1 MVLLFNYYI
10 IRIMK
15 NKSYNDYIDSFLDNI
30 WAEQGLSK
38 NTLVSYEH
46 DIKGF
51 LIFLNKKNIDLFNA
65 QKSDVNSF
73 VSFRFSNGISTSSNM
88 RLISSLKKFFAYLTS
103 HNLIKI
109 NPTENLE
116 SPRKVKSLPH
126 TIDVDSVDKLL
137 NAPDL
142 KTKFGARD
150 KAMLEILY
158 ACGLRVSELV
168 SLNFSQVVM
177 ESNFL
182 RVMGKGNKERI
193 IPINDYAL
201 SFLKTYTNNYR
212 SEFLKNSKTDS
223 LFLSNR
229 GKKMT
234 RHSFWHILKKYAVQV
249 GINEHLSP
257 HTLRHAFAT
266 HMINNG
272 ADLRVVQL
280 MLGHNDLST
289 TQLYT
294 HIAKNELKELHC
306 KNHPRA

>member
-1 MVLLFNYYI
+1 
-10 IRIMK
+10 MK
-15 NKSYNDYIDSFLDNI
+15 NISHNDYLDSFLDSI

-46 DIKGF
+46 DIRSF
-51 LIFLNKKNIDLFNA
+51 LDYLNDNKVKLFDA
-65 QKSDVNSF
+65 QQSDINLF
-73 VSFRFSNGISTSSNM
+73 VSFRFSKGISSSSNM
-88 RLISSLKKFFAYLTS
+88 RLISSLKKFFIYLVS
-103 HNLIKI
+103 RNFIKK
-109 NPTENLE
+109 NPTENIE
-116 SPRKVKSLPH
+116 SPRKVKLLPH
-126 TIDVDSVDKLL
+126 TIDAESVDKLL
-137 NAPDL
+137 NSPDL
-142 KTKFGARD
+142 KTRFGARD

-158 ACGLRVSELV
+158 ACGLRVTELV
-168 SLNFSQVVM
+168 SLKFSQVVI

-182 RVMGKGNKERI
+182 RVMGKGSKERI

-201 SFLKTYTNNYR
+201 SFLKTYIDDFR
-212 SEFLKNSKTDS
+212 SEFIKSKKTDS

-229 GKKMT
+229 GAEMT
-234 RHSFWHILKKYAVQV
+234 RHSFWHIIKKYAMQA

-280 MLGHNDLST
+280 LLGHSDLST

>member
-1 MVLLFNYYI
+1 
-10 IRIMK
+10 MK
-15 NKSYNDYIDSFLDNI
+15 NTLHNDYLESFLDNV

-46 DIKGF
+46 DIKSF
-51 LIFLNKKNIDLFNA
+51 LTFLQDSKVKVLDASYADI
-65 QKSDVNSF
+65 NSYI
-73 VSFRFSNGISTSSNM
+73 SLRFANGISSRSNM
-88 RLISSLKKFFAYLTS
+88 RLISSLKKFFLYLTS
-103 HNLIKI
+103 RNLIKI

-126 TIDVDSVDKLL
+126 TIDVESVDKLL
-137 NAPDL
+137 NAPDT
-142 KTKFGARD
+142 KTRLGARD

-168 SLNFSQVVM
+168 TLNFSQVVT

-182 RVMGKGNKERI
+182 RVMGKGSKERI

-201 SFLKTYTNNYR
+201 SFLKTYIEDFR
-212 SEFLKNSKTDS
+212 SEFVKDKKTDA

-229 GKKMT
+229 GKAMT
-234 RHSFWHILKKYAVQV
+234 RHSFWHIIKKYAVQV
-249 GINEHLSP
+249 EISDHLSP

-280 MLGHNDLST
+280 LLGHSDLAT

-306 KNHPRA
+306 

>member
-1 MVLLFNYYI
+1 
-10 IRIMK
+10 MK
-15 NKSYNDYIDSFLDNI
+15 NTLNNDYLDNFLDSI

-46 DIKGF
+46 DIKSF
-51 LIFLNKKNIDLFNA
+51 LVFLDHNKVDLLST
-65 QKSDVNSF
+65 KYSDISSF
-73 VSFRFSNGISTSSNM
+73 ISMRFSKGISSRSNM
-88 RLISSLKKFFAYLTS
+88 RLISSLKKFFLYLLN
-103 HNLIKI
+103 HNFIKK
-109 NPTENLE
+109 NPTENIE
-116 SPRKVKSLPH
+116 SPRNIKSLPH
-126 TIDVDSVDKLL
+126 TIDIDSVDKLL
-137 NAPDL
+137 NAPNI
-142 KTKFGARD
+142 KTRFGSRD

-168 SLNFSQVVM
+168 TLKLSQVAM

-182 RVMGKGNKERI
+182 RVMGKGKKERI

-201 SFLKTYTNNYR
+201 SFLSAYLKDYR
-212 SEFLKNSKTDS
+212 SSFINNSKTDS

-229 GKKMT
+229 GKEMT
-234 RHSFWHILKKYAVQV
+234 RHSFWHILKKYATQV
-249 GINEHLSP
+249 GIQEHLSP

-280 MLGHNDLST
+280 LLGHSDLST

>member
-1 MVLLFNYYI
+1 
-10 IRIMK
+10 MK
-15 NKSYNDYIDSFLDNI
+15 NISHNDCLDSFLDSI

-46 DIKGF
+46 DIRSF
-51 LIFLNKKNIDLFNA
+51 LDYLNDNKVKLFDA
-65 QKSDVNSF
+65 QQSDINLF
-73 VSFRFSNGISTSSNM
+73 VSFLFSKGISSSSNM
-88 RLISSLKKFFAYLTS
+88 RLISSLKKFFIYLVS
-103 HNLIKI
+103 RNFVKK
-109 NPTENLE
+109 NPTENIE
-116 SPRKVKSLPH
+116 SPRKVKLLPH
-126 TIDVDSVDKLL
+126 TIDTESVDKLL
-137 NAPDL
+137 NSPDL
-142 KTKFGARD
+142 KTRFGARD

-158 ACGLRVSELV
+158 ACGLRVTELV
-168 SLNFSQVVM
+168 SLKFSQVVI

-182 RVMGKGNKERI
+182 RVMGKGSKERI

-201 SFLKTYTNNYR
+201 SFLKTYIDDFR
-212 SEFLKNSKTDS
+212 SEFIKSKKTDS

-229 GKKMT
+229 GAEMT
-234 RHSFWHILKKYAVQV
+234 RHSFWHIIKKYAMQA

-280 MLGHNDLST
+280 LLGHSDLST

>member
-1 MVLLFNYYI
+1 
-10 IRIMK
+10 MK
-15 NKSYNDYIDSFLDNI
+15 NTLNNDYLDNFLDSI

-46 DIKGF
+46 DIKSF
-51 LIFLNKKNIDLFNA
+51 LVFLDHNKVDLLST
-65 QKSDVNSF
+65 QYSDISSF
-73 VSFRFSNGISTSSNM
+73 ISMRFSKGISSRSNM
-88 RLISSLKKFFAYLTS
+88 RLISSLKKFFLYLLN
-103 HNLIKI
+103 HNFIKK
-109 NPTENLE
+109 NPTENIE
-116 SPRKVKSLPH
+116 SPRNIKSLPH
-126 TIDVDSVDKLL
+126 TIDIDSVDKLL
-137 NAPDL
+137 NAPNI
-142 KTKFGARD
+142 KTRFGSRD

-168 SLNFSQVVM
+168 TLKLSQVAM

-182 RVMGKGNKERI
+182 RVMGKGKKERI

-201 SFLKTYTNNYR
+201 SFLSAYLKDYR
-212 SEFLKNSKTDS
+212 SSFISNSKTDS

-229 GKKMT
+229 GKEMT
-234 RHSFWHILKKYAVQV
+234 RHSFWHILKKYATQV
-249 GINEHLSP
+249 GIQEHLSP

-280 MLGHNDLST
+280 LLGHSDLST

>member
-1 MVLLFNYYI
+1 
-10 IRIMK
+10 MK
-15 NKSYNDYIDSFLDNI
+15 NISHNDYLDSFLDSI

-46 DIKGF
+46 DIRSF
-51 LIFLNKKNIDLFNA
+51 LDYLNDNKVKLFDA
-65 QKSDVNSF
+65 QQSDINLF
-73 VSFRFSNGISTSSNM
+73 VSFRFSKGISSSSNM
-88 RLISSLKKFFAYLTS
+88 RLISSLKKFFIYLVS
-103 HNLIKI
+103 HNFVKK
-109 NPTENLE
+109 NPTENIE
-116 SPRKVKSLPH
+116 SPRKVKLLPH
-126 TIDVDSVDKLL
+126 TIDTESVDKLL
-137 NAPDL
+137 NSPDL
-142 KTKFGARD
+142 KTRFGARD

-158 ACGLRVSELV
+158 ACGLRVTELV
-168 SLNFSQVVM
+168 SLKFSQVVI

-182 RVMGKGNKERI
+182 RVMGKGSKERI

-201 SFLKTYTNNYR
+201 SFLKTYIDDFR
-212 SEFLKNSKTDS
+212 SEFIKSKKTDS

-229 GKKMT
+229 GAEMT
-234 RHSFWHILKKYAVQV
+234 RHSFWHIIKKYAMQA

-280 MLGHNDLST
+280 LLGHSDLST

>member
-1 MVLLFNYYI
+1 M
-10 IRIMK
+10 
-15 NKSYNDYIDSFLDNI
+15 SHNDYLDSFLDSV

-46 DIKGF
+46 DIKSF
-51 LIFLNKKNIDLFNA
+51 LIFLNDNKVELFKA
-65 QKSDVNSF
+65 QQSDINSF
-73 VSFRFSNGISTSSNM
+73 VSFRFSKGISSSSNM
-88 RLISSLKKFFAYLTS
+88 RLISSLKKFFIYLVS
-103 HNLIKI
+103 HNFIKK
-109 NPTENLE
+109 NPTENIE
-116 SPRKVKSLPH
+116 SPRKVKLLPH
-126 TIDVDSVDKLL
+126 TIDVESVDKLL
-137 NAPDL
+137 NSPDL
-142 KTKFGARD
+142 KTRFGARD

-168 SLNFSQVVM
+168 SLKFSQVVI

-182 RVMGKGNKERI
+182 RVMGKGSKERI

-201 SFLKTYTNNYR
+201 TFLKTYIEDFR
-212 SEFLKNSKTDS
+212 SEFMKSRKTDS

-229 GKKMT
+229 GLEMT
-234 RHSFWHILKKYAVQV
+234 RHSFWHIIKKYALQA
-249 GINEHLSP
+249 GINDHLSP

-280 MLGHNDLST
+280 LLGHSDLST

>member
-1 MVLLFNYYI
+1 
-10 IRIMK
+10 MK
-15 NKSYNDYIDSFLDNI
+15 NISHNDYLDSFLDNI

-46 DIKGF
+46 DIK
-51 LIFLNKKNIDLFNA
+51 IFLAFIDTKKVKLLDIQQSDINLFI
-65 QKSDVNSF
+65 
-73 VSFRFSNGISTSSNM
+73 SFRFSKGISSSSNM
-88 RLISSLKKFFAYLTS
+88 RLISSLKKFFLYLVS
-103 HNLIKI
+103 HNFTKI
-109 NPTENLE
+109 NPTENIE

-126 TIDVDSVDKLL
+126 TIDTESVDKLL

-168 SLNFSQVVM
+168 SLSFTQVVM

-182 RVMGKGNKERI
+182 RVMGKGSKERI

-201 SFLKTYTNNYR
+201 SFLKIYIDDFR
-212 SEFLKNSKTDS
+212 SEFIKNKNTDS

-229 GKKMT
+229 GAEMT
-234 RHSFWHILKKYAVQV
+234 RYSFWHILKKYAVLA
-249 GINEHLSP
+249 GINDHLSP

-280 MLGHNDLST
+280 LLGHSDLST

>member
-1 MVLLFNYYI
+1 
-10 IRIMK
+10 MK
-15 NKSYNDYIDSFLDNI
+15 NISHNDYLDSFLDSV

-46 DIKGF
+46 DIKSF
-51 LIFLNKKNIDLFNA
+51 LIFLNDNKVELFKV
-65 QKSDVNSF
+65 QQSDINSF
-73 VSFRFSNGISTSSNM
+73 VSFRFSKGISSSSNM
-88 RLISSLKKFFAYLTS
+88 RLISSLKKFFIYLVS
-103 HNLIKI
+103 HNFIKK
-109 NPTENLE
+109 NPTENIE
-116 SPRKVKSLPH
+116 SPRKVKLLPH
-126 TIDVDSVDKLL
+126 TIDIESVDKLL
-137 NAPDL
+137 NSPDL
-142 KTKFGARD
+142 KTRFGARD

-168 SLNFSQVVM
+168 SLKSSQVVI

-182 RVMGKGNKERI
+182 RVMGKGSKERI

-201 SFLKTYTNNYR
+201 TFLKTYIEDFR
-212 SEFLKNSKTDS
+212 SEFMKSKKTDS

-229 GKKMT
+229 GLEMT
-234 RHSFWHILKKYAVQV
+234 RHSFWHIIKKYALQA
-249 GINEHLSP
+249 GINNHLSP

-280 MLGHNDLST
+280 LLGHSDLST

>member
-1 MVLLFNYYI
+1 
-10 IRIMK
+10 MK
-15 NKSYNDYIDSFLDNI
+15 NISHNDYLDSFLDNI

-46 DIKGF
+46 DIK
-51 LIFLNKKNIDLFNA
+51 IFLAFIETKKVKLLDIQQSDINLFI
-65 QKSDVNSF
+65 
-73 VSFRFSNGISTSSNM
+73 SFRFSKGISSSSNM
-88 RLISSLKKFFAYLTS
+88 RLISSLKKFFLYLVS
-103 HNLIKI
+103 HNFTKI
-109 NPTENLE
+109 NPTENIE

-126 TIDVDSVDKLL
+126 TIDTESVDKLL

-168 SLNFSQVVM
+168 SLSFTQVVM

-182 RVMGKGNKERI
+182 RVMGKGSKERI

-201 SFLKTYTNNYR
+201 SFLKIYIDDFR
-212 SEFLKNSKTDS
+212 SEFIKDKNTDS

-229 GKKMT
+229 GAEMT
-234 RHSFWHILKKYAVQV
+234 RYSFWHILKKYAVLA
-249 GINEHLSP
+249 GINDHLSP

-280 MLGHNDLST
+280 LLGHSDLST

>member
-1 MVLLFNYYI
+1 
-10 IRIMK
+10 MK
-15 NKSYNDYIDSFLDNI
+15 NISHNDHLDSFLDSV

-46 DIKGF
+46 DIKSF
-51 LIFLNKKNIDLFNA
+51 LIFLNDNKVELFKV
-65 QKSDVNSF
+65 QQSDINSF
-73 VSFRFSNGISTSSNM
+73 VSFRFSKGISSSSNM
-88 RLISSLKKFFAYLTS
+88 RLISSLKKFFVYLVS
-103 HNLIKI
+103 HNFIKK
-109 NPTENLE
+109 NPTENIE
-116 SPRKVKSLPH
+116 SPRKVKLLPH
-126 TIDVDSVDKLL
+126 TIDVESVDKLL
-137 NAPDL
+137 NSPDL
-142 KTKFGARD
+142 KTRFGARD

-168 SLNFSQVVM
+168 SLKSSQVVI

-182 RVMGKGNKERI
+182 RVMGKGSKERI

-201 SFLKTYTNNYR
+201 TFLKTYIEDFR
-212 SEFLKNSKTDS
+212 SEFMKSKKTDS

-229 GKKMT
+229 GLEMT
-234 RHSFWHILKKYAVQV
+234 RHSFWHIIKKYALQA
-249 GINEHLSP
+249 GINNHLSP

-280 MLGHNDLST
+280 LLGHSDLST

>member
-1 MVLLFNYYI
+1 
-10 IRIMK
+10 MK
-15 NKSYNDYIDSFLDNI
+15 NISHNDYLDSFLDSV

-46 DIKGF
+46 DIKSF
-51 LIFLNKKNIDLFNA
+51 LIFLNDNKVGLFKV
-65 QKSDVNSF
+65 QQSDINSF
-73 VSFRFSNGISTSSNM
+73 VSFRFSKGISSSSNM
-88 RLISSLKKFFAYLTS
+88 RLISSLKKFFIYLVS
-103 HNLIKI
+103 HNFIKK
-109 NPTENLE
+109 NPTENIE
-116 SPRKVKSLPH
+116 SPRKVKLLPH
-126 TIDVDSVDKLL
+126 TIDVESVDKLL
-137 NAPDL
+137 NSPDL
-142 KTKFGARD
+142 KTRFGARD

-168 SLNFSQVVM
+168 SLKFSQVVI

-182 RVMGKGNKERI
+182 RVMGKGSKERI

-201 SFLKTYTNNYR
+201 TFLKTYIEDFR
-212 SEFLKNSKTDS
+212 SEFMKSRKTDS

-229 GKKMT
+229 GLEMT
-234 RHSFWHILKKYAVQV
+234 RHSFWHIIKKYALQA
-249 GINEHLSP
+249 GINDHLSP

-280 MLGHNDLST
+280 LLGHSDLST

>member
-1 MVLLFNYYI
+1 
-10 IRIMK
+10 MK
-15 NKSYNDYIDSFLDNI
+15 NTLNNDYLDNFLDSI

-46 DIKGF
+46 DIKSF
-51 LIFLNKKNIDLFNA
+51 LVFLDHNKVDLLST
-65 QKSDVNSF
+65 KYSDISSF
-73 VSFRFSNGISTSSNM
+73 ISMRFSKGISSRSNM
-88 RLISSLKKFFAYLTS
+88 RLISSLKKFFLYLLN
-103 HNLIKI
+103 HNFIKK
-109 NPTENLE
+109 NPTENIE
-116 SPRKVKSLPH
+116 SPRNIKSLPH
-126 TIDVDSVDKLL
+126 TIDIDSVDKLL
-137 NAPDL
+137 NAPNI
-142 KTKFGARD
+142 KTRFGSRD

-168 SLNFSQVVM
+168 TLKLSQVAM

-182 RVMGKGNKERI
+182 RVMGKGKKERI

-201 SFLKTYTNNYR
+201 SFLSAYLKDYR
-212 SEFLKNSKTDS
+212 SSFISNSKTDS

-229 GKKMT
+229 GKEMT
-234 RHSFWHILKKYAVQV
+234 RHSLWHILKKYATQV
-249 GINEHLSP
+249 GIQEHLSP

-280 MLGHNDLST
+280 LLGHSDLST

>member
-1 MVLLFNYYI
+1 
-10 IRIMK
+10 MK
-15 NKSYNDYIDSFLDNI
+15 NTLNNDYLNSFLDSI
-30 WAEQGLSK
+30 WSEQGLSK
-38 NTLVSYEH
+38 NTLISYEH
-46 DIKGF
+46 DIKSYLLF
-51 LIFLNKKNIDLFNA
+51 LHKKKISLVSVEH
-65 QKSDVNSF
+65 SDINSF
-73 VSFRFSNGISTSSNM
+73 ISDRFSKGISSRSNM
-88 RLISSLKKFFAYLTS
+88 RIISSLKKFYLFLVS
-103 HNLIKI
+103 RNIIKK
-109 NPTENLE
+109 NPTEDIE
-116 SPRKVKSLPH
+116 SPRNVKSLPH
-126 TIDVDSVDKLL
+126 TIDTESVDRLL
-137 NAPDL
+137 NAPD
-142 KTKFGARD
+142 TKNRFGSRD

-168 SLNFSQVVM
+168 TLKLSQVVM

-201 SFLKTYTNNYR
+201 AFLKTYIENHR
-212 SEFLKNSKTDS
+212 SDFTRQKKSDS

-229 GKKMT
+229 GSEMT
-234 RHSFWHILKKYAVQV
+234 RHSFWHILKKYSKKV
-249 GINEHLSP
+249 GINTHLSP

-280 MLGHNDLST
+280 LLGHSDLST

-294 HIAKNELKELHC
+294 HVAKNELKELHC

>member
-1 MVLLFNYYI
+1 
-10 IRIMK
+10 MK
-15 NKSYNDYIDSFLDNI
+15 NISHNDYLDSFLDSV

-46 DIKGF
+46 DIKSF
-51 LIFLNKKNIDLFNA
+51 LIFLNDNKVELFKV
-65 QKSDVNSF
+65 QQSDINSF
-73 VSFRFSNGISTSSNM
+73 VSFRFSKGISSSSNM
-88 RLISSLKKFFAYLTS
+88 RLISSLKKFFIYLVS
-103 HNLIKI
+103 HNFIKK
-109 NPTENLE
+109 NPTENIE
-116 SPRKVKSLPH
+116 SPRKVKLLPH
-126 TIDVDSVDKLL
+126 TIDVESVDKLL
-137 NAPDL
+137 NSPDL
-142 KTKFGARD
+142 KTRFGSRD

-168 SLNFSQVVM
+168 SLKFSQVVI

-182 RVMGKGNKERI
+182 RVMGKGSKERI
-193 IPINDYAL
+193 IQINDYAL
-201 SFLKTYTNNYR
+201 TFLKTYIEDFR
-212 SEFLKNSKTDS
+212 SEFMKSKKTDS

-229 GKKMT
+229 GLEMT
-234 RHSFWHILKKYAVQV
+234 RHSFWHIIKKYALQA
-249 GINEHLSP
+249 GINDHLSP

-280 MLGHNDLST
+280 LLGHSDLST

>member
-1 MVLLFNYYI
+1 
-10 IRIMK
+10 MK
-15 NKSYNDYIDSFLDNI
+15 NISHNDYLDSFLDSV
-30 WAEQGLSK
+30 WSEQGLSK

-46 DIKGF
+46 DIKSF
-51 LIFLNKKNIDLFNA
+51 LIFLNDNKVGLFKV
-65 QKSDVNSF
+65 QQSDINSF
-73 VSFRFSNGISTSSNM
+73 VSFRFSKGISSSSNM
-88 RLISSLKKFFAYLTS
+88 RLISSLKKFFVYLVS
-103 HNLIKI
+103 HNFIKK
-109 NPTENLE
+109 NPTENIE
-116 SPRKVKSLPH
+116 SPRKVKLLPH
-126 TIDVDSVDKLL
+126 TIDVESVDKLL
-137 NAPDL
+137 NSPDL
-142 KTKFGARD
+142 KTRFGARD

-168 SLNFSQVVM
+168 SLKFSQVVI

-182 RVMGKGNKERI
+182 RVMGKGSKERI

-201 SFLKTYTNNYR
+201 TFLKTYIEDFR
-212 SEFLKNSKTDS
+212 SEFMKGKKTDS

-229 GKKMT
+229 GLEMT
-234 RHSFWHILKKYAVQV
+234 RHSFWHIIKKYALQA
-249 GINEHLSP
+249 GINNHLSP

-280 MLGHNDLST
+280 LLGHSDLST